1 MQRSSKPKWLKTMTS
16 PEESRE
22 SPVVSHES
30 EELSSREGEESSELA
45 IDQEVETSAHDLGLE
60 LPSDRDAAEAL
71 LLRELAGA
79 RMEAGETLE
88 SLQRLAAEFD
98 NFRRRVERDHTENV
112 ERASQR
118 VIESLLPTLD
128 AFDAAI
134 AFEPQTDSENKI
146 LEGMRSTR
154 THLLETL
161 ARDGFEPIPAVGEPF
176 DPSVHEAVSGV
187 QGGDGDLVVNS
198 ELRRGYTM
206 RGRVIRPTLVTV
218 DHA

>member
-1 MQRSSKPKWLKTMTS
+1 MTS

-22 SPVVSHES
+22 ARVDSPEA
-30 EELSSREGEESSELA
+30 EEFLPPSSAGEGDSELA
-45 IDQEVETSAHDLGLE
+45 IEVDPVAPNAHDLGLE
-60 LPSDRDAAEAL
+60 LPDDRDEAEAL
-71 LLRELAGA
+71 LLRELAEA

-98 NFRRRVERDHTENV
+98 NFRRRVERDHSENV

-128 AFDAAI
+128 AFDAALAI
-134 AFEPQTDSENKI
+134 EPQSESEEKI
-146 LEGMRSTR
+146 LFGMLSTR
-154 THLLETL
+154 AQLLETL
-161 ARDGFEPIPAVGEPF
+161 VRDGFEAIPAVGEPF
-176 DPSVHEAVSGV
+176 DPKVHEAVSGA
-187 QGGDGDLVVNS
+187 QSGDGDLVVSS

-206 RGRVIRPTLVTV
+206 RGRVLRPTLVTV